1 MGDILQVKKDESFP
15 CDLLM
20 TKCSSDHG
28 ICFIDTMNL
37 DGETNLKEKIVI
49 KEFQDSEEKMLLNM
63 KGILECDSPNEFLD
77 RFEGSINAN
86 DLNLKRTVVVE
97 FEFIIF
103 FE

>member
-1 MGDILQVKKDESFP
+1 
-15 CDLLM
+15 
-20 TKCSSDHG
+20 
-28 ICFIDTMNL
+28 MNL